1 MVIIAAVDRS
11 TRATYT
17 VEEAAQLARAFDES
31 LHVVHALT
39 RSEFVDLGK
48 TNAQAGEPL
57 DMDQIRAAAAEMVQD
72 AISDVAIQY
81 EAVGL
86 VGDPADKI
94 VEYANDQNARYIVV
108 TPRKRSP
115 TGKVLFGSFAQS
127 VLLEANCPVVTCIK
141 ENTTKA

>member
-1 MVIIAAVDRS
+1 MVIVAAVDS
-11 TRATYT
+11 SARAAYT
-17 VEEAAQLARAFDES
+17 VDEAEQLARAFDDS

-57 DMDQIRAAAAEMVQD
+57 DMDQIRGAAAEMAEE
-72 AISDVAIQY
+72 AISDKEIQY

-86 VGDPADKI
+86 VGDPADTI
-94 VEYANDQNARYIVV
+94 VEYASDQDARYIVV
-108 TPRKRSP
+108 SPRKRSP

-127 VLLEANCPVVTCIK
+127 VLLEASCPVVTCIK
-141 ENTTKA
+141 ENTTKV